1 MEPLL
6 GVEEVS
12 AQCGLPVATLY
23 RLRYLGQGP
32 RGFRLGKHLRYQG
45 MPIGE
50 SLSTPLPPHPETRF
64 LI

>member
-32 RGFRLGKHLRYQG
+32 RGFRLGKHLRYRAS
-45 MPIGE
+45 E
-50 SLSTPLPPHPETRF
+50 VARWLAEAEATEELRRKAR
-64 LI
+64 